1 MNEEF
6 QAMQVTLEGIK
17 IGAELSAK
25 AVRTLQNLFL
35 AIGSNLKHLAINRA
49 DKKLLNAKGQV
60 DSKKIFKMTK
70 DVAFLKLEDSKLDL
84 FLKNVKNIMFQ
95 LLLWIN
101 MYIREMDIHILCIHK
116 IQLLLLHK

>member
-49 DKKLLNAKGQV
+49 DKKLLNA
-60 DSKKIFKMTK
+60 SLIFYRC
-70 DVAFLKLEDSKLDL
+70 VAL
-84 FLKNVKNIMFQ
+84 I
-95 LLLWIN
+95 
-101 MYIREMDIHILCIHK
+101 
-116 IQLLLLHK
+116 